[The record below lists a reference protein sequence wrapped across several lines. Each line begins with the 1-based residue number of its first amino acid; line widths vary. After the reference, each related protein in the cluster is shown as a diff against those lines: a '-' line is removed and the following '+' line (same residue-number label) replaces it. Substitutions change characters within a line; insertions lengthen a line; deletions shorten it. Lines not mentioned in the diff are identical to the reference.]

1 MFIKTE
7 RGSRMLN
14 HSLPLLLYCSKSI
27 DYFLSQHSFFSAQ
40 SAFLSQAVAQES
52 LAWQQES
59 VSTTASTVS
68 TVVSSPS
75 EAALVVLLPVQDII
89 AKENVTAT
97 AAKNNL
103 VLIPFKFALN
113 V

>member
-59 VSTTASTVS
+59 DSYHNRFIRQLESKTD
-68 TVVSSPS
+68 
-75 EAALVVLLPVQDII
+75 LVFFGKYPEFFL
-89 AKENVTAT
+89 ERSYH
-97 AAKNNL
+97 
-103 VLIPFKFALN
+103 LIKIN
-113 V
+113 